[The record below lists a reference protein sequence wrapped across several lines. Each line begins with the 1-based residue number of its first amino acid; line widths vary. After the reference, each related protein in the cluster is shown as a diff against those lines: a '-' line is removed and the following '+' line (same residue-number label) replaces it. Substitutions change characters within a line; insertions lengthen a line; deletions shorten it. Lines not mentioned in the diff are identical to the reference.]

1 MPQHVRTYKCKC
13 GVNED
18 RDIHAAKN
26 MLWIYRAIKLLNLVP
41 VERREFKREEFLTAV
56 KTIFNYSEDKLQRI
70 QESLEDCNVS
80 FEADDTYVRHLFE
93 TLIHEDATSSE

>member
-1 MPQHVRTYKCKC
+1 
-13 GVNED
+13 
-18 RDIHAAKN
+18 
-26 MLWIYRAIKLLNLVP
+26 MLWIYKAIKMLNLVP
-41 VERREFKREEFLTAV
+41 VERREFKRKEFLTAV

-70 QESLEDCNVS
+70 QKSLEDCNVS